1 MFLYFDFICASYRR
15 VTHAPHEGKSYNR
28 QDRDT
33 FLGADTMATEYKDD
47 IYKAGVGHESMN
59 EHLAGA
65 YATQKKNS
73 NEYIIQ
79 TYICTYICRHQ
90 GTI

>member
-1 MFLYFDFICASYRR
+1 MNLSVASLQ
-15 VTHAPHEGKSYNR
+15 APHEVNSRHNR

-47 IYKAGVGHESMN
+47 IYKAGVGHESMD

-65 YATQKKNS
+65 YAT
-73 NEYIIQ
+73 
-79 TYICTYICRHQ
+79 
-90 GTI
+90 